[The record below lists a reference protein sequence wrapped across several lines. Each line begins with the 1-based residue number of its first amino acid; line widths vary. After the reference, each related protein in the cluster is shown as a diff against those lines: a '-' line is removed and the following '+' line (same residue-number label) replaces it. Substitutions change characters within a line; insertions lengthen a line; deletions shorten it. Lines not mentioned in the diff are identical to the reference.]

1 MLDLMT
7 PEELADYLKV
17 SLRTIY
23 SYAQK
28 GKIPAFKIVG
38 QWRFDRDEIESW
50 LESLKNKGR

>member
-1 MLDLMT
+1 MT